1 MSRGLAPLFALAL
14 LAPSGPVGA
23 EDAAPAPPPAREL
36 LERAFHNLYADDYVQ
51 MLVFETRSRGGS
63 ATSRRLQL
71 TRKRSQ
77 GRGRALLRF
86 LEPADIRRTAVLVL
100 ENPDRADDL
109 YVYLPAARMTRH
121 LGATQR
127 ADSFFGTDLS
137 YEDVEPKR
145 AEDWEASGLAWGE
158 HRGAPCARI
167 EIRPR
172 AGFESSYERLDACVE
187 VERGVLLW
195 SEFHRGGR
203 AVKRLEVEPASLRR
217 VGTREFPFAMT
228 FSTPARGS
236 ETRVLTESY
245 ELRPEIPEELFS
257 AWNLEAGSPERDRAR
272 SAGRP
277 GSGN

>member
-1 MSRGLAPLFALAL
+1 MSLRRALLVAAAL
-14 LAPSGPVGA
+14 LAPPDAPGA
-23 EDAAPAPPPAREL
+23 SDAVPAPPPAQEL

-51 MLVFETRSRGGS
+51 TLVFETRARGS
-63 ATSRRLQL
+63 AATSRRLQL

-86 LEPADIRRTAVLVL
+86 LEPAEIRRTAVLVL
-100 ENPDRADDL
+100 ENAERADDL

-145 AEDWEASGLAWGE
+145 AEDWEASGLGWGE
-158 HRGAPCARI
+158 HQGRPCARI

-172 AGFESSYERLDACVE
+172 AGFESTYERLDACIE

-203 AVKRLEVEPASLRR
+203 VVKRLEVEPASIRR

-228 FSTPARGS
+228 FSTPARRS
-236 ETRVLTESY
+236 ETRVVTESY

-257 AWNLEAGSPERDRAR
+257 AWNLEAGSAERDRAR
-272 SAGRP
+272 SAGH
-277 GSGN
+277 

>member
-1 MSRGLAPLFALAL
+1 MSRRRALLVAFAL
-14 LAPSGPVGA
+14 LAAPDALGA
-23 EDAAPAPPPAREL
+23 QDAVPAPPPAQEL
-36 LERAFHNLYADDYVQ
+36 LERAFHNLYADDYIQ
-51 MLVFETRSRGGS
+51 TLAFETRARGGP

-86 LEPADIRRTAVLVL
+86 LEPPEIRRTAVLVL

-145 AEDWEASGLAWGE
+145 AEDWEAHGLGWGE
-158 HRGAPCARI
+158 HAGAPCARV

-172 AGFESSYERLDACVE
+172 AGFESSYERLDACIE

-195 SEFHRGGR
+195 SEFHRAGR
-203 AVKRLEVEPASLRR
+203 VVKRLEVEPASIRR

-228 FSTPARGS
+228 FSTPARRS
-236 ETRVLTESY
+236 ETRVVTESY
-245 ELRPEIPEELFS
+245 EPRPEIPDELFS

-272 SAGRP
+272 SEAGAER
-277 GSGN
+277 

>member
-1 MSRGLAPLFALAL
+1 MSRRGRLLAALAL
-14 LAPSGPVGA
+14 LAPAAAAGAA
-23 EDAAPAPPPAREL
+23 EDAAPGVPSAQQL

-51 MLVFETRSRGGS
+51 TLVFETRARGGT

-86 LEPADIRRTAVLVL
+86 LAPPEIRRTAVLVL

-121 LGATQR
+121 LAATQR
-127 ADSFFGTDLS
+127 ADAFFGTDLC

-145 AEDWEASGLAWGE
+145 AGDWEARAL
-158 HRGAPCARI
+158 GAGVHAGRPCARV

-172 AGFESSYERLDACVE
+172 PGFESSYEHLDACIE
-187 VERGVLLW
+187 VERGVLLS

-203 AVKRLEVEPASLRR
+203 VVKRLEVDPASIRR
-217 VGTREFPFAMT
+217 VGTREIAFEMT
-228 FSTPARGS
+228 FSTPARRS
-236 ETRVLTESY
+236 ETRVVTESY
-245 ELRPEIPEELFS
+245 EPSPEIPEELFS
-257 AWNLEAGSPERDRAR
+257 TWNLEAGSPDRDRAR
-272 SAGRP
+272 AGVGR
-277 GSGN
+277 